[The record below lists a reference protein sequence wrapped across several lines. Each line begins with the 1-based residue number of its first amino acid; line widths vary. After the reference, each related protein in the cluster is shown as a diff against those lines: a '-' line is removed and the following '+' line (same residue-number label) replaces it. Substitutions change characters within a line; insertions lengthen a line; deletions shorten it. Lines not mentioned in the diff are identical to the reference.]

1 MKKFLTIF
9 LSLILTFTSF
19 PSLVSAGSIT
29 ENVGKLDVFA
39 NQTTNLSEGGDAKV
53 DVTIRNNIFS
63 GNDTNKAIV
72 KNLTVQ
78 AVIVNPEK
86 VFIKNDG
93 YVFKDGV
100 DIAPNSEMPGS
111 FSIVAEKDFTTK
123 TVAVNIILKYYL
135 NGQFQTQT
143 ETIYVRVNAPEKP
156 INPAIEIRK
165 VDSLW
170 IDTQEAGRDFQ
181 VPFEVVNT
189 GDTIAKNIKI
199 SLEGLK
205 DNTITLTN
213 GLSTKD
219 ITSLSP
225 GQSQFITYNLKSNK
239 ALAAGS
245 YMLTLKYSLTSEGG
259 KAPINGDYSFSF
271 NIKKPSQEPSTIEF
285 KNVTFPKGAISRNQT
300 ANIGF
305 DLVNTGRLQA
315 KNLKVSALS
324 DNQASLASKSVSQ
337 VLLKSLA
344 PGESKHFNFS
354 FIASPSAATGNYPVT
369 LKADFYDESSND
381 LQSSSQIAG
390 VFIKAPKEKQ
400 PGEKDNSPT
409 PKLIIEDYYF
419 EPNVIE
425 AGKPFKMYLKFYNTN
440 TKKAVKNIKIFLT
453 SDTQESVPQGDS
465 NSSGRSMSGG
475 SAPTASVFTPTE
487 SSNTFYIANINPGK
501 KVDKEITLTTV
512 PDTAAKTYTVV
523 ANFEY
528 EDAEANKYT
537 DTAQIGVPVVQQ
549 AKLDVGEILPQSE
562 FTLGMDTNLSV
573 DYYNTGKAVLN
584 NVMVKISG
592 EGLKFDTPTYYKG
605 AFNPGSSDNFSVN
618 ITPESPGH
626 KKFVITWTFEDS
638 MGEKQEVTRDFEFDV
653 ADMPKE
659 DEGTQE
665 VAPKKSGI
673 LGKIIG
679 GLVLIGAAVGT
690 VILIKKRKNKKDN
703 EDMSL

>member
-1 MKKFLTIF
+1 M
-9 LSLILTFTSF
+9 
-19 PSLVSAGSIT
+19 
-29 ENVGKLDVFA
+29 
-39 NQTTNLSEGGDAKV
+39 
-53 DVTIRNNIFS
+53 RN
-63 GNDTNKAIV
+63 
-72 KNLTVQ
+72 
-78 AVIVNPEK
+78 
-86 VFIKNDG
+86 
-93 YVFKDGV
+93 
-100 DIAPNSEMPGS
+100 
-111 FSIVAEKDFTTK
+111 
-123 TVAVNIILKYYL
+123 
-135 NGQFQTQT
+135 FQ
-143 ETIYVRVNAPEKP
+143 
-156 INPAIEIRK
+156 
-165 VDSLW
+165 
-170 IDTQEAGRDFQ
+170 
-181 VPFEVVNT
+181 
-189 GDTIAKNIKI
+189 
-199 SLEGLK
+199 
-205 DNTITLTN
+205 
-213 GLSTKD
+213 
-219 ITSLSP
+219 
-225 GQSQFITYNLKSNK
+225 
-239 ALAAGS
+239 
-245 YMLTLKYSLTSEGG
+245 
-259 KAPINGDYSFSF
+259 
-271 NIKKPSQEPSTIEF
+271 
-285 KNVTFPKGAISRNQT
+285 
-300 ANIGF
+300 
-305 DLVNTGRLQA
+305 
-315 KNLKVSALS
+315 
-324 DNQASLASKSVSQ
+324 
-337 VLLKSLA
+337 
-344 PGESKHFNFS
+344 
-354 FIASPSAATGNYPVT
+354 
-369 LKADFYDESSND
+369 
-381 LQSSSQIAG
+381 
-390 VFIKAPKEKQ
+390 
-400 PGEKDNSPT
+400 
-409 PKLIIEDYYF
+409 
-419 EPNVIE
+419 
-425 AGKPFKMYLKFYNTN
+425 
-440 TKKAVKNIKIFLT
+440 KNIKIFLT

>member
-19 PSLVSAGSIT
+19 PSLVSASSMT
-29 ENVGKLDVFA
+29 TNDGKLDVVA
-39 NQTTNLSEGGDAKV
+39 NQTIDLGEGGSANIP
-53 DVTIRNNIFS
+53 VTIKNNMLQ
-63 GNDTNKAIV
+63 GTAKKVTA
-72 KNLTVQ
+72 Q
-78 AVIVNPEK
+78 ASILNPDK
-86 VFIKNDG
+86 VFIGGDGFILNGNENISLGSVKNG
-93 YVFKDGV
+93 TFNIYT
-100 DIAPNSEMPGS
+100 
-111 FSIVAEKDFTTK
+111 EKDFTTK
-123 TVAVNIILKYYL
+123 TVPVTITLKYYV
-135 NGQFQTQT
+135 NDQFQTQT

-213 GLSTKD
+213 GLSTQD

-592 EGLKFDTPTYYKG
+592 DGLKFDTPTYYKG
-605 AFNPGSSDNFSVN
+605 SFNPGSSDNFSVN

-638 MGEKQEVTRDFEFDV
+638 MGEKQEVTRDYEFDV

>member
-19 PSLVSAGSIT
+19 PSLVSASSMT
-29 ENVGKLDVFA
+29 TNDGKLDVVA
-39 NQTTNLSEGGDAKV
+39 NQTIDLGEGGSANIP
-53 DVTIRNNIFS
+53 VTIKNNMLQ
-63 GNDTNKAIV
+63 GTAKKVTA
-72 KNLTVQ
+72 Q
-78 AVIVNPEK
+78 ASILNPDK
-86 VFIKNDG
+86 VFIGGDGFILNGNENISLGSVKNG
-93 YVFKDGV
+93 TFNIYT
-100 DIAPNSEMPGS
+100 
-111 FSIVAEKDFTTK
+111 EKDFTTK
-123 TVAVNIILKYYL
+123 TVPVTITLKYYV
-135 NGQFQTQT
+135 NDQFQTQT

-213 GLSTKD
+213 GLSTQD

-537 DTAQIGVPVVQQ
+537 DTAQIGVPVIQQ

-562 FTLGMDTNLSV
+562 FMLGMDTNLSV

>member
-19 PSLVSAGSIT
+19 PSLVSASAVT
-29 ENVGKLDVFA
+29 TSDGKLDVVA
-39 NQTTNLSEGGDAKV
+39 NQTIDLGEGGSANIP
-53 DVTIRNNIFS
+53 VTIKNNMLQ
-63 GNDTNKAIV
+63 GTAKKVTA
-72 KNLTVQ
+72 Q
-78 AVIVNPEK
+78 ASILNPDK
-86 VFIKNDG
+86 VFIGGDGFILNGNENISLGSVKNG
-93 YVFKDGV
+93 TFNIYT
-100 DIAPNSEMPGS
+100 
-111 FSIVAEKDFTTK
+111 EKDFTTK
-123 TVAVNIILKYYL
+123 TVPVTITLKYYV
-135 NGQFQTQT
+135 NDQFQTQT

-213 GLSTKD
+213 GLSTQD

-592 EGLKFDTPTYYKG
+592 DGLKFDTPTYYKG
-605 AFNPGSSDNFSVN
+605 SFNPGSSDNFSVN

>member
-19 PSLVSAGSIT
+19 PSLVSASSMT
-29 ENVGKLDVFA
+29 TNDGKLDVVA
-39 NQTTNLSEGGDAKV
+39 NQTIDLGEGGSANIP
-53 DVTIRNNIFS
+53 VTIKNNMLQ
-63 GNDTNKAIV
+63 GTAKKVTA
-72 KNLTVQ
+72 Q
-78 AVIVNPEK
+78 ASILNPDK
-86 VFIKNDG
+86 VFIGGDGFILNGNENISLGSVKNG
-93 YVFKDGV
+93 TFNIYT
-100 DIAPNSEMPGS
+100 
-111 FSIVAEKDFTTK
+111 EKDFTTK
-123 TVAVNIILKYYL
+123 TVPVTITLKYYV
-135 NGQFQTQT
+135 NDQFQTQT

-189 GDTIAKNIKI
+189 GDTLAKNIKI

-213 GLSTKD
+213 GLSTQD

-259 KAPINGDYSFSF
+259 KAPINGDYTFSC
-271 NIKKPSQEPSTIEF
+271 NNKKHSKEPSTIEF

-549 AKLDVGEILPQSE
+549 AKLVVGEILPQSE

>member
-19 PSLVSAGSIT
+19 PSLVSASSMT
-29 ENVGKLDVFA
+29 TNDGKLDVVA
-39 NQTTNLSEGGDAKV
+39 NQTIDLGEGGSANIP
-53 DVTIRNNIFS
+53 VTIKNNMLQ
-63 GNDTNKAIV
+63 GTAKKVTA
-72 KNLTVQ
+72 Q
-78 AVIVNPEK
+78 ASILNPDK
-86 VFIKNDG
+86 VFIGGDGFILNGNENISLGSVKNG
-93 YVFKDGV
+93 TFNIYT
-100 DIAPNSEMPGS
+100 
-111 FSIVAEKDFTTK
+111 EKDFTTK
-123 TVAVNIILKYYL
+123 TVPVTITLKYYV
-135 NGQFQTQT
+135 NDQFQTQT

-213 GLSTKD
+213 GLSTQD